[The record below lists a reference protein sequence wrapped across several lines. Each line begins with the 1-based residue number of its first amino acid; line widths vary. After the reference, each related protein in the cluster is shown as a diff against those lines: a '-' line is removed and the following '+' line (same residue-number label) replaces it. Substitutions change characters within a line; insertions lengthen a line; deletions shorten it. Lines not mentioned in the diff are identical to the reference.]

1 MINLELFST
10 IMIYSFVLYFMILT
24 IQFFIHFNT
33 VSGINHFVTRKE
45 YVKNVCQTLMRLI
58 LTTLFILLVYHFTV
72 IENNPDITSKA
83 KVDGLFI
90 LEFILAVIIISSL
103 IDWTLIALYR
113 LLSKTFRLIGQR
125 KDTVTNRFYKS
136 VYRQDD
142 KDIVEQFK
150 LLQNSKYAKCG
161 LTKEQALVVVSALI
175 KHGENDKARKLAS
188 KFGNYKNSKKH
199 EPAFKIK
206 EG

>member
-1 MINLELFST
+1 
-10 IMIYSFVLYFMILT
+10 MILT
-24 IQFFIHFNT
+24 IRIFIYFNT
-33 VSGINHFVTRKE
+33 FRSINHFVTRKE
-45 YVKNVCQTLMRLI
+45 YVKDWCQTLMRLI
-58 LTTLFILLVYHFTV
+58 LTTLIILLVHHFTV
-72 IENNPDITSKA
+72 IESNPDITSKS

-90 LEFILAVIIISSL
+90 LGFILAIIVITAL
-103 IDWTLIALYR
+103 IDYTLIALYR
-113 LLSKTFRLIGQR
+113 LLSKTFRLISQR
-125 KDTVTNRFYKS
+125 KDTVVNRFYKS
-136 VYRQDD
+136 VYRQND

-150 LLQNSKYAKCG
+150 LLQNSKHAKCG
-161 LTKEQALVVVSALI
+161 LTNEQALIVVSALI

>member
-1 MINLELFST
+1 MINLALFST
-10 IMIYSFVLYFMILT
+10 IMIYSFAFYFMMLT
-24 IQFFIHFNT
+24 IRIFIYFNT
-33 VSGINHFVTRKE
+33 FRSINHFVTRKE
-45 YVKNVCQTLMRLI
+45 YVKNGCQTLMRLI
-58 LTTLFILLVYHFTV
+58 LTTLIILLVHHFTV
-72 IENNPDITSKA
+72 IESNPDITSKA

-90 LEFILAVIIISSL
+90 LGFILAIIVITAL
-103 IDWTLIALYR
+103 IDYTLIALYR
-113 LLSKTFRLIGQR
+113 LLNKTFRLISQR
-125 KDTVTNRFYKS
+125 KDTVVNRFYKS

-142 KDIVEQFK
+142 KDIVEHFK
-150 LLQNSKYAKCG
+150 LLQNSKHAKCG
-161 LTKEQALVVVSALI
+161 LTNEQALIVVSALI